1 MRPLLIDC
9 DTGIDDGI
17 AICLAQRSGIFDLVG
32 ITSVS
37 GNLTA
42 DRCSAN
48 TRIILDLLE
57 AGDIPVAKGPMR
69 PLVRP
74 YPRDPFSHGDNGLA
88 NIPFPPSS
96 RPEDPRFAP
105 DLIIETA
112 DRFPGQLE
120 IAALG
125 PLTNLALATIK
136 DPGLPR
142 KVKRVAAIAGAFGF
156 QQYGTTRATGDNP
169 SSEWNV
175 YVDPE
180 AAQLVFEAGF
190 NLTAVGLDVAT
201 HPSLTL
207 SPDQRARLEAANTP
221 VARLIL
227 DVLDFVERRG
237 FGAYCGLIDSM
248 AIATLIDPSLV
259 TIETI
264 RVIVERESKLSLGQ
278 TIVER
283 RENFAW
289 DGLSRIDAVSDA
301 KFAEITELIVKA
313 ATGVTSPA

>member
-17 AICLAQRSGIFDLVG
+17 AICLAERSGIFDLVA

-48 TRIILDLLE
+48 SRIILDLLG
-57 AGDIPVAKGPMR
+57 AGDIPVSKGPMR

-88 NIPFPPSS
+88 NIDFPPSP
-96 RPEDPRFAP
+96 RAEDPRFSP
-105 DLIIETA
+105 DVIIEMA
-112 DRFPGQLE
+112 NRYPGVLE

-136 DPGLPR
+136 DPTLPTKVR
-142 KVKRVAAIAGAFGF
+142 KVNAIAGAFGF

-190 NLTAVGLDVAT
+190 NLTVIGLDVAT
-201 HPSLTL
+201 HPNLTL
-207 SPDQRARLEAANTP
+207 SAEQRNRLSAAGTP
-221 VARLIL
+221 VSQLIL
-227 DVLDFVERRG
+227 NVLDFVERRG

-248 AIATLIDPSLV
+248 AIAALIDPELV
-259 TIETI
+259 TTETV

-289 DGLSRIDAVSDA
+289 DGLSQLDAVSDGD
-301 KFAEITELIVKA
+301 FGRITDLLVA
-313 ATGVTSPA
+313 AAIR

>member
-9 DTGIDDGI
+9 DTGIDDAV
-17 AICLAQRSGIFDLVG
+17 AICFAHKSGAFDIVG
-32 ITSVS
+32 VTSVS

-48 TRIILDLLE
+48 ARIVLDLLG
-57 AGDIPVAKGPMR
+57 AGDIPVTEGPMK
-69 PLVRP
+69 PMVRP

-88 NIPFPPSS
+88 NLVFPKSQ
-96 RPEDPRFAP
+96 RALDPRFAP
-105 DLIIETA
+105 DFIIEMA
-112 DRFPGQLE
+112 NKYPGTLE

-125 PLTNLALATIK
+125 PLTNLALALIK
-136 DPGLPR
+136 DPSLPTKIA
-142 KVKRVAAIAGAFGF
+142 KVTAIAGSFGF
-156 QQYGTTRATGDNP
+156 QSYGTSRATGDNP
-169 SSEWNV
+169 ASEWNV

-201 HPSLTL
+201 HPELTL
-207 SPDQRARLEAANTP
+207 SPAQRDKLRAKGGP
-221 VARLIL
+221 VPDLL
-227 DVLDFVERRG
+227 LGVLDFVERRG

-248 AIATLIDPSLV
+248 AIAQLLAPGLLT
-259 TIETI
+259 TEHI
-264 RVIVERESKLSLGQ
+264 RVVVERVSPLTLGQ

-289 DGLSRIDAVSDA
+289 DGLSEMDAISAADFGA
-301 KFAEITELIVKA
+301 ITDLLVDVLA
-313 ATGVTSPA
+313 R

>member
-17 AICLAQRSGIFDLVG
+17 AIALAHQSGVFDIVA
-32 ITSVS
+32 ITAVS

-42 DRCSAN
+42 DRCSEN
-48 TRIILDLLE
+48 SRIILDLIG
-57 AGDIPVAKGPMR
+57 AGDIPVAQGPMR

-88 NIPFPPSS
+88 NIVFPPTQ
-96 RPEDPRFAP
+96 RVADKRFAP
-105 DLIIETA
+105 DLIIEMA
-112 DRFPGQLE
+112 DRYPGQLE

-136 DPGLPR
+136 DPSLPGKIA
-142 KVKRVAAIAGAFGF
+142 KVSAIAGAFGF
-156 QQYGTTRATGDNP
+156 QQFGTSRATGDNP
-169 SSEWNV
+169 ASEWNV

-201 HPSLTL
+201 HPQLTL
-207 SPDQRARLEAANTP
+207 STTQRATLAAAKTP
-221 VARLIL
+221 MSSLVL
-227 DVLDFVERRG
+227 DVLDFVEKRG

-248 AIATLIDPSLV
+248 AIAALIDPGLV
-259 TIETI
+259 QTETI
-264 RVIVERESKLSLGQ
+264 RVIVERKSDLSLGQ

-289 DGLSRIDAVSDA
+289 EGLSQISAVKDA
-301 KFAEITELIVKA
+301 KFGEITDLLVA
-313 ATGVTSPA
+313 ACNK

>member
-17 AICLAQRSGIFDLVG
+17 AIALAHQSGVFDIVA
-32 ITSVS
+32 ITAVS

-42 DRCSAN
+42 DRCSEN
-48 TRIILDLLE
+48 SRIILDLIG
-57 AGDIPVAKGPMR
+57 AGDIPVAQGPMR

-88 NIPFPPSS
+88 NIVFPPT
-96 RPEDPRFAP
+96 RRVADKRFAP
-105 DLIIETA
+105 DLIIEMA
-112 DRFPGQLE
+112 DRYPGQLE

-136 DPGLPR
+136 DPSLPG
-142 KVKRVAAIAGAFGF
+142 KVAKVNAIAGAFGF
-156 QQYGTTRATGDNP
+156 QQFGTSRATGDNP
-169 SSEWNV
+169 ASEWNV

-201 HPSLTL
+201 HPQLTL
-207 SPDQRARLEAANTP
+207 SAQQRATLRAAKTP
-221 VARLIL
+221 MSSLVL
-227 DVLDFVERRG
+227 DVLDFVEKRG

-248 AIATLIDPSLV
+248 AIAALIDPGLV
-259 TIETI
+259 EEETI
-264 RVIVERESKLSLGQ
+264 RVIVERKSDLSLGQ

-289 DGLSRIDAVSDA
+289 DGLSQISAVKDA
-301 KFAEITELIVKA
+301 KFGAITDLLVSACIK
-313 ATGVTSPA
+313 

>member
-9 DTGIDDGI
+9 DPGIDDAI
-17 AICLAQRSGIFDLVG
+17 AIGLAHNSGAFDLVA
-32 ITSVS
+32 ITAVS

-48 TRIILDLLE
+48 ARIVLDLLQ
-57 AGDIPVAKGPMR
+57 AGDIPVAQGPLR
-69 PLVRP
+69 PLVRK

-88 NIPFPPSS
+88 NIAFPASK
-96 RPEDPRFAP
+96 RALDDRFAP
-105 DLIIETA
+105 DLIIEMA
-112 DRFPGQLE
+112 NRYPGTLE

-136 DPGLPR
+136 DPTLPS
-142 KVKRVAAIAGAFGF
+142 KVAKVSAIAGAFGF
-156 QQYGTTRATGDNP
+156 GEYGTSRATGDNP
-169 SSEWNV
+169 ASEWNV

-180 AAQLVFEAGF
+180 AAQLVFEAGY

-201 HPSLTL
+201 HPRLTL
-207 SPDQRARLEAANTP
+207 STRQREILGLANTP
-221 VARLIL
+221 MSRLVL
-227 DVLDFVERRG
+227 DVLDFVEKRG

-248 AIATLIDPSLV
+248 AIAFLLDPKLV
-259 TIETI
+259 TVESI
-264 RVIVERESKLSLGQ
+264 RVVVERVSQLSLGQ

-289 DGLSRIDAVSDA
+289 DGLSKIDAVRDA
-301 KFAEITELIVKA
+301 RFEQITDLLVEACVK
-313 ATGVTSPA
+313 

>member
-17 AICLAQRSGIFDLVG
+17 AICLAQRSGIFDLVA

-48 TRIILDLLE
+48 SRIILDLLG
-57 AGDIPVAKGPMR
+57 AGDIPVSRGPMR

-88 NIPFPPSS
+88 NIAFPPSA
-96 RPEDPRFAP
+96 RAEDPRFSP
-105 DLIIETA
+105 DVIIELA
-112 DRFPGQLE
+112 NKYPGELE

-136 DPGLPR
+136 DPTLPT
-142 KVKRVAAIAGAFGF
+142 KVKQVNAIAGAFGF

-190 NLTAVGLDVAT
+190 KLTAVGLDVAT
-201 HPSLTL
+201 HPKLTL
-207 SPDQRARLEAANTP
+207 SETQRATLRSANTP
-221 VARLIL
+221 VAKLIL

-248 AIATLIDPSLV
+248 AIAALIDPSLF

-289 DGLSRIDAVSDA
+289 DGLSTLQAVSDA
-301 KFAEITELIVKA
+301 DFQRITDLLVEA
-313 ATGVTSPA
+313 AIK